1 VAHEGAESDQDE
13 LAKRDDSTKAQLPN
27 EGLNMR
33 YMVDTIM
40 KGKS

>member
-1 VAHEGAESDQDE
+1 MAHEGAERDQVE
-13 LAKRDDSTKAQLPN
+13 FAKREDSNKAQLPN

-33 YMVDTIM
+33 YMVDTM